1 MRLTINHDK
10 AIIANHIQAF
20 FNILSHALY
29 CLLSQPEVIILNPA
43 YKHSIKAANDNIHST
58 RFVATLIVCIRLSS
72 CLSFV
77 QGTQTQSTHT
87 LHQNFRS
94 NQCVVPGITDR
105 EIIILHNTK
114 TNFVILLII

>member
-10 AIIANHIQAF
+10 AIIANQIQAF

-29 CLLSQPEVIILNPA
+29 CLLSPPEVIILNPA
-43 YKHSIKAANDNIHST
+43 YKHSIKAANDNIQST

-77 QGTQTQSTHT
+77 QGTQTQSTQT
-87 LHQNFRS
+87 FDRTS
-94 NQCVVPGITDR
+94 NR
-105 EIIILHNTK
+105 NHL
-114 TNFVILLII
+114 